1 MILKYLRKVDWLLIV
16 AAAVF
21 IFVQVYF
28 DLKIPDYMSSIT
40 TILTTGGTSSEIMS
54 EGWLMLG
61 CALGSLLAAIITGG
75 ICAYIAASFAKTI
88 REKQFDKVEQ
98 FSLNEINKFS
108 TYSLITRS
116 TNDIVQVQMAIAMGL
131 QIIIKAPITAV
142 WALHKILDKN
152 LEWTLITAIAVVIL
166 VAVIAVI
173 MYLVIPKFRML
184 QWLTDD
190 VNRVSKENL
199 DGMRV
204 VRAYN
209 AEGYQESKF
218 ETANAN
224 LTDTG
229 LYTVRVLSVLSP
241 VMTIVMNGLSLAI
254 YWVGSYIIMESM
266 NPMVRIEEFSNMIV
280 FSSYAMQ
287 VIMSFMMMIM
297 IFMIIPRASVAA
309 KRIEEV
315 INTEPSILDGD
326 VIESNPEMK
335 GTVEF
340 RNVSFKYS
348 DNSGDVLSNLNFE
361 VKKGEVVAFIGS
373 TGCGKSTLVNL
384 IPRLYDVNEGQV
396 LVDGV
401 DVRDYRQDVLHE
413 KIGYVPQKSILFSG
427 TVESNVNYG
436 GTSHSK
442 TLDDVKR
449 AVSIAQGKDFIEK
462 MEGQY
467 DAHVSEGGTNLSGGQ
482 KQRISIARAICKN
495 SEIYIFDDSFSAL
508 DYKTDRVLRKAL
520 REETEGITT
529 LIVAQRIGTVLDADK
544 IIVLEDGKIVGMG
557 KHSELL
563 KTCPVYKDIAL
574 SQLSEEELVQ

>member
-28 DLKIPDYMSSIT
+28 DLKIPDYMFSIT

-326 VIESNPEMK
+326 VTESNPEMK

-348 DNSGDVLSNLNFE
+348 DNSGEVLSNLNFE

-495 SEIYIFDDSFSAL
+495 PEIYIFDDSFSAL